1 MKLGSRFPF
10 PGLPSGWYVVAVS
23 DEVKR
28 GQIVSR
34 HYFNTDIVIYR
45 MQDGVVRIAD
55 PFCPHMGAH
64 LGRMGTIDGNT
75 LRCGFH
81 GFQYDGEGRCVATSY
96 EGPPPARAKLRFWEA
111 REQNG
116 LILTWYGAAGES
128 YDWEVPVLDDT
139 GWNKIRWHRF
149 DIPTH
154 PQETTEN
161 SVDFGHFTQVHGFV
175 EGSITRAIEIDGPL
189 LTTAYRAHRPLPMP
203 AIPLWKL
210 PVDYAVT
217 VWGLGYSQVD
227 VRIDPLWF
235 DIRVWVLPTP
245 RDDEHIDLII
255 GASTKKGLG
264 PISAYARRIAH
275 KIVCKEV
282 GEDLDIWTYKKYI
295 EQPPLAKGDGPIAVY
310 RRYVKQFYAPIAGA
324 NDERAV
330 NEAVAQVAAHTA
342 REPSSQSSQ
351 SGPSKPRPAAPSS
364 GGA

>member
-34 HYFNTDIVIYR
+34 HYFNTDIIIYR
-45 MQDGVVRIAD
+45 TQDGVVRIAD
-55 PFCPHMGAH
+55 AFCPHMGAH